1 MRNIKIESLGH
12 ASMLVNWDNVNM
24 VKEVTSTFGE
34 QYREVYFANG
44 STMVTSETMTELER
58 KLDETRK

>member
-1 MRNIKIESLGH
+1 MRNIKIESLSH

-34 QYREVYFANG
+34 QYREIYFANG
-44 STMVTSETMTELER
+44 STMVTSETMTELEG